1 MAARHLREN
10 IAIGR
15 SVVESVG
22 IAHNRDST
30 RRVRPRLPKMPIPD
44 RKYGDIANDLDEL
57 VSYLTRLRV
66 EPLDRIR
73 LALANIRQID
83 MACSQG
89 RTAALELERDP
100 RLPELIWS
108 LVEGAEFSEIF
119 HGIRGYDE
127 AVVRRLMRKAV
138 NGPVDPRMETQNSNE
153 PRNTLFELRLGAALH
168 AAGASITLGGLAD
181 LVVDHVGFRLYVECK
196 RPLGEHNT
204 ARRADEACSQL
215 RARFDADSHPNA
227 VGMVAI
233 STSRSLNAGGN
244 KMLFVKRESDIEPS
258 LTRDLQRIYDSHC
271 SAVRTQVDPRII
283 GVICHVFTPVLVQ
296 TTRRLI
302 AASQFD
308 IFLGDHLGDVLPVT
322 GDKLKALLDRVR
334 GGAQTVGTT

>member
-1 MAARHLREN
+1 MH
-10 IAIGR
+10 
-15 SVVESVG
+15 
-22 IAHNRDST
+22 
-30 RRVRPRLPKMPIPD
+30 IPD
-44 RKYGDIANDLDEL
+44 RKYGDIANDLDEF

-66 EPLDRIR
+66 EPLDRMR
-73 LALANIRQID
+73 HALANIREIEK
-83 MACSQG
+83 ACSQG
-89 RTAALELERDP
+89 RAAALELERDS

-108 LVEGAEFSEIF
+108 LVEGAELSEIF
-119 HGIRGYDE
+119 RGMQGYDE
-127 AVVRRLMRKAV
+127 AVVKRLMRRAA

-153 PRNTLFELRLGAALH
+153 ARNTLFELRLGAALH

-181 LVVDHVGFRLYVECK
+181 LVVDHAGFRLYVECK
-196 RPLGEHNT
+196 RPLGEHNI

-233 STSRSLNAGGN
+233 STSRALNGGGN

-258 LTRDLQRIYDSHC
+258 LTRDLRRIYDSHC
-271 SAVRTQVDPRII
+271 SAVRSQVDLRII

-308 IFLGDHLGDVLPVT
+308 VFLGDHLGNALPVT
-322 GDKLKALLDRVR
+322 GDKLKALLDRLK
-334 GGAQTVGTT
+334 GGHSTWQGRHNAGSAHQSFP